1 MLPDGYHEYAGGGF
15 DVQVTRVDDKVT
27 LSFYRDGELLMQS
40 TMNRAAA
47 MGIVQKILGVLN

>member
-1 MLPDGYHEYAGGGF
+1 MQEGYHAYTGGSI

-40 TMNRAAA
+40 DMNRPAAYDIA
-47 MGIVQKILGVLN
+47 QKILRVLV